1 MTKDEKKK
9 LSHYKNLNVK
19 SGTPEDLKVAIQSF
33 IQQAIIIGEYELD
46 KMPSQYTENLLQTMS
61 KYPEYNKIT
70 LDLIDIIFKKR

>member
-1 MTKDEKKK
+1 MTEEEKEK
-9 LSHYKNLNVK
+9 LSHYKSLNVK